1 MDTIDGQSPNQ
12 LFAGSGFGVT
22 VKEKPGLV
30 TFEGHALSVSR
41 QIEEWIKLHPHCK
54 VGVAKASFLGKHNVH
69 QTVEYVEE
77 YTEKKSE

>member
-1 MDTIDGQSPNQ
+1 MDAQADGKALNHA

-22 VKEKPGLV
+22 VKEESGLV

-41 QIEEWIKLHPHCK
+41 QIEEWINQHPHYK
-54 VGVAKASFLGKHNVH
+54 VGVAKVSFFGKHDVH
-69 QTVEYVEE
+69 QTVE